1 MQIKDKYFRTLINQV
16 TLESKICS
24 LGYELTEAYQD
35 KNPIFI
41 AILNGSFMFA
51 AELMKSVDILAE
63 ITFLRVSSYQA
74 TESTGEITEILGL
87 TQSIEGRHVV
97 ILEDIIDTGIT
108 MHQVK
113 EQLLAQNP
121 ASLAIATM
129 LFKPAALQRPLTVE
143 YIGFEIA
150 PLFVIGY
157 GLDYDG
163 YGRNLPEIL
172 VLAEK

>member
-1 MQIKDKYFRTLINQV
+1 
-16 TLESKICS
+16 
-24 LGYELTEAYQD
+24 
-35 KNPIFI
+35 
-41 AILNGSFMFA
+41 
-51 AELMKSVDILAE
+51 
-63 ITFLRVSSYQA
+63 
-74 TESTGEITEILGL
+74 
-87 TQSIEGRHVV
+87 
-97 ILEDIIDTGIT
+97 
-108 MHQVK
+108 MHQIK

-163 YGRNLPEIL
+163 YGRNLSEIL